1 MIEGRTGAG
10 RDADTAEREVLTEL
24 GNPDRLAARYA
35 DRRLQLIGPTYYLHW
50 QRLLRLLLTFVPAL
64 VGTVVGVVQA
74 TTGEDLVPAIASG
87 FGTAFEV
94 AIQVT
99 FWVTLTFAIIERA
112 DPSLKLPAWTVDQL
126 PEVPAKQDMTLTDIA
141 ASAALMLFTAAFL
154 PWQHFLSWARQID
167 GERIPLL
174 DPALWRSWLPVLMAV
189 LLAGVVFELV
199 KYRVGRW
206 TWPLVAVKAALDL
219 AFSVPVVWLLAE
231 DRLLNPD
238 LVERFAW
245 LQDEGNLA
253 VDHRHRDRHDGGG
266 PGLGPDR
273 LRRQGPARGLRHPR
287 RPGPAR
293 RHRACRAAATS
304 QSGYDGRAV
313 AVDTRSN
320 GIGVPPVHRCSVA
333 VASWRRCP
341 STTIHPPVTR

>member
-1 MIEGRTGAG
+1 MSSLTDRYLAATLRAVPAPRREEIATELRGSIEDMIEGRTEAG
-10 RDADTAEREVLTEL
+10 RDAATAEREVLNEL

-64 VGTVVGVVQA
+64 VGTMVGVVKA
-74 TTGEDLVPAIASG
+74 ATGEDPAPAIGSG
-87 FGTAFEV
+87 FATAFEV

-126 PEVPAKQDMTLTDIA
+126 PEVPAKQDMALTDIA
-141 ASAALMLFTAAFL
+141 ASVALLLFTAAFL
-154 PWQHFLSWARQID
+154 PWQHFWSWARQID

-219 AFSVPVVWLLAE
+219 AFSVPVVWLLAD

-238 LVERFAW
+238 LVERFVW
-245 LQDEGNLA
+245 LQDEGN
-253 VDHRHRDRHDGGG
+253 
-266 PGLGPDR
+266 
-273 LRRQGPARGLRHPR
+273 RQSITVIAIITTVVILVWDLIDSGVK
-287 RPGPAR
+287 AR
-293 RHRACRAAATS
+293 RA
-304 QSGYDGRAV
+304 G
-313 AVDTRSN
+313 
-320 GIGVPPVHRCSVA
+320 
-333 VASWRRCP
+333 
-341 STTIHPPVTR
+341 

>member
-1 MIEGRTGAG
+1 MSSLTDRYLAATLRAVPAPRREEIATELRGSIEDMIEGRTDAG
-10 RDADTAEREVLTEL
+10 RDAATAEREVLNEL

-50 QRLLRLLLTFVPAL
+50 QRLLRLLLTFIPAL
-64 VGTVVGVVQA
+64 VGTTVGVVQA
-74 TTGEDLVPAIASG
+74 ATGEDPVPAIASG

-94 AIQVT
+94 AIQIT

-126 PEVPAKQDMTLTDIA
+126 PEVPAKQDMTLADIA
-141 ASAALMLFTAAFL
+141 ASVALLLFTAAFL

-206 TWPLVAVKAALDL
+206 TWPLVAVKATLDL
-219 AFSVPVVWLLAE
+219 AFSVPVVWLLAD

-245 LQDEGNLA
+245 LQDEGN
-253 VDHRHRDRHDGGG
+253 
-266 PGLGPDR
+266 
-273 LRRQGPARGLRHPR
+273 RQSITVIAIITTVVVLVWDLIDSGVK
-287 RPGPAR
+287 AR
-293 RHRACRAAATS
+293 RA
-304 QSGYDGRAV
+304 G
-313 AVDTRSN
+313 
-320 GIGVPPVHRCSVA
+320 
-333 VASWRRCP
+333 
-341 STTIHPPVTR
+341 

>member
-1 MIEGRTGAG
+1 MSSLTDRYLAATLRAVPAPRREEIATELRASIEDMIEGRTGAG

-74 TTGEDLVPAIASG
+74 ATGEDLVPAITSG

-245 LQDEGNLA
+245 LQDEGNLQSITVIA
-253 VDHRHRDRHDGGG
+253 IVTTGVVLVWDLIDSGVK
-266 PGLGPDR
+266 
-273 LRRQGPARGLRHPR
+273 
-287 RPGPAR
+287 AR
-293 RHRACRAAATS
+293 RA
-304 QSGYDGRAV
+304 G
-313 AVDTRSN
+313 
-320 GIGVPPVHRCSVA
+320 
-333 VASWRRCP
+333 
-341 STTIHPPVTR
+341 

>member
-1 MIEGRTGAG
+1 MTSLTDRYLAATLRAVPAPRREEIATELRTSIEDMIEGRTDAG
-10 RDADTAEREVLTEL
+10 RDAATAEREVLTEL

-50 QRLLRLLLTFVPAL
+50 QRLLRLLLTFIPAL
-64 VGTVVGVVQA
+64 VGTIVGVVQA
-74 TTGEDLVPAIASG
+74 ATGEAPIPAITSG

-94 AIQVT
+94 AIQIT

-112 DPSLKLPAWTVDQL
+112 DPSLKLPEWTVDQL

-141 ASAALMLFTAAFL
+141 ASVALLLFTAAFL
-154 PWQHFLSWARQID
+154 PWQHFWSWARQID

-174 DPALWRSWLPVLMAV
+174 DPALWRSWLPVLLAV

-219 AFSVPVVWLLAE
+219 AFTVPVVWLLAD

-245 LQDEGNLA
+245 LQDEGN
-253 VDHRHRDRHDGGG
+253 
-266 PGLGPDR
+266 
-273 LRRQGPARGLRHPR
+273 RQSITVIAIITTVMVLVWDLIDSGVK
-287 RPGPAR
+287 AR
-293 RHRACRAAATS
+293 RA
-304 QSGYDGRAV
+304 G
-313 AVDTRSN
+313 
-320 GIGVPPVHRCSVA
+320 
-333 VASWRRCP
+333 
-341 STTIHPPVTR
+341 

>member
-1 MIEGRTGAG
+1 MSSLTDRYLAATLRAVPAPRREELDAELRGSIEDMIEARTDAG
-10 RDADTAEREVLTEL
+10 RDADAAEREVLNEL

-64 VGTVVGVVQA
+64 AGTTVGVIQA
-74 TTGEDLVPAIASG
+74 ATGEDLVPAIASG

-94 AIQVT
+94 AVQVT
-99 FWVTLTFAIIERA
+99 FWVTLAFAIIERVE
-112 DPSLKLPAWTVDQL
+112 PSLKLPVWTVDQL

-141 ASAALMLFTAAFL
+141 ASAALMLFAAAFL
-154 PWQHFLSWARQID
+154 PWQHFWSWARQID

-219 AFSVPVVWLLAE
+219 AFSVPVVWLLVN

-238 LVERFAW
+238 LIERFTW
-245 LQDEGNLA
+245 LQDEGNLQSITVIAIITTA
-253 VDHRHRDRHDGGG
+253 VVLVWDLIDSGVK
-266 PGLGPDR
+266 
-273 LRRQGPARGLRHPR
+273 
-287 RPGPAR
+287 AR
-293 RHRACRAAATS
+293 RA
-304 QSGYDGRAV
+304 G
-313 AVDTRSN
+313 
-320 GIGVPPVHRCSVA
+320 
-333 VASWRRCP
+333 
-341 STTIHPPVTR
+341 

>member
-1 MIEGRTGAG
+1 MSSLTDRYLAATLRAVPAPRREEIATELRASIEDMIEGRTGAG

-64 VGTVVGVVQA
+64 AGTVVGVVQA

-112 DPSLKLPAWTVDQL
+112 DPSLRLPAWTVDQL

-238 LVERFAW
+238 LIERFAW
-245 LQDEGNLA
+245 LQDEGNLQSITVIA
-253 VDHRHRDRHDGGG
+253 IVTTGVVLVWDLIDSGVK
-266 PGLGPDR
+266 
-273 LRRQGPARGLRHPR
+273 
-287 RPGPAR
+287 AR
-293 RHRACRAAATS
+293 RA
-304 QSGYDGRAV
+304 G
-313 AVDTRSN
+313 
-320 GIGVPPVHRCSVA
+320 
-333 VASWRRCP
+333 
-341 STTIHPPVTR
+341 

>member
-1 MIEGRTGAG
+1 MSSLTDRYLAATLRAVPAPRREEIATELRGSIEDMIEGRTDAG
-10 RDADTAEREVLTEL
+10 RDAATAEREVLNEL

-64 VGTVVGVVQA
+64 VGTIVGVAQA
-74 TTGEDLVPAIASG
+74 ATGKDLVPAITSG

-141 ASAALMLFTAAFL
+141 ASVALLLFTAAFL
-154 PWQHFLSWARQID
+154 PWQHFWSWAKID

-219 AFSVPVVWLLAE
+219 AFSVPVVWLLAD

-245 LQDEGNLA
+245 LQDEGN
-253 VDHRHRDRHDGGG
+253 
-266 PGLGPDR
+266 
-273 LRRQGPARGLRHPR
+273 RQSITLIAIITTVVVLVWDLIDSGVK
-287 RPGPAR
+287 AR
-293 RHRACRAAATS
+293 RA
-304 QSGYDGRAV
+304 G
-313 AVDTRSN
+313 
-320 GIGVPPVHRCSVA
+320 
-333 VASWRRCP
+333 
-341 STTIHPPVTR
+341 